1 MGLAV
6 GAAAIEAERA
16 KCFKK
21 CKAKNRRARRKATF
35 QAIRAAAA
43 KNSKFSSLADEY
55 EEDDTESEY
64 SDDDDSDDDYFSDA
78 DSWQR
83 PGEGHLGALR
93 GMYQNAFT
101 DQASDELYNMDS
113 YNDEMGP
120 KSNRMTRRL
129 EKEGLIKKDIL
140 GWSKPRIPSNI
151 KDAPP
156 CTTPWGSLSG
166 FQPRWFGLFGMQ
178 QPCQV
183 IKYPGIWFDK
193 DGWYVKY
200 YDLISGEFI
209 TQHLFTDPK
218 IYQQSHESRL
228 LDAFFGY
235 KEFT

>member
-1 MGLAV
+1 MKKAGAATGGVGLAV

-140 GWSKPRIPSNI
+140 GWSKPRI
-151 KDAPP
+151 
-156 CTTPWGSLSG
+156 
-166 FQPRWFGLFGMQ
+166 Q